1 MKGVRFEPAS
11 EALPTYCL
19 AMMEGTTEEQRTAL
33 VENIAQ
39 LSESTM
45 SDQLKSYNLGLALIR
60 VTGVTV
66 LTGALTALR
75 DDLVAPVAGDPP
87 AGSG

>member
-1 MKGVRFEPAS
+1 
-11 EALPTYCL
+11 
-19 AMMEGTTEEQRTAL
+19 
-33 VENIAQ
+33 
-39 LSESTM
+39 M

-75 DDLVAPVAGDPP
+75 DDLVAPAAGDPP
-87 AGSG
+87 ADPD